1 MDGLDG
7 IIGPWSLLLHIIDRG
22 PFSFALSLSTQKRR
36 NEELAGTTRGHNSSP
51 RIYIYRS
58 VYGANGSLSVTVDVI
73 VARQS

>member
-22 PFSFALSLSTQKRR
+22 PFSFALSLDTKEEKRR
-36 NEELAGTTRGHNSSP
+36 VGWNNARTQQQP
-51 RIYIYRS
+51 PYIYRS